1 MDNDILYEKDGRL
14 RVITINRPGKM
25 NSLDFS
31 AHETLV
37 QIWHEFNADTD
48 ARVALI
54 TGTGDQAFCAGAD
67 LKTYTMALPRPLP
80 RNSTVSTLTGPDW
93 QELPVTSRCLNP

>member
-31 AHETLV
+31 AHETLAV
-37 QIWHEFNADTD
+37 SYTHLRAHET
-48 ARVALI
+48 
-54 TGTGDQAFCAGAD
+54 
-67 LKTYTMALPRPLP
+67 
-80 RNSTVSTLTGPDW
+80 
-93 QELPVTSRCLNP
+93 

>member
-14 RVITINRPGKM
+14 RIITINRPGKM

-54 TGTGDQAFCAGAD
+54 TGTGDHAFFAWA
-67 LKTYTMALPRPLP
+67 YI
-80 RNSTVSTLTGPDW
+80 
-93 QELPVTSRCLNP
+93 